1 MIRGVAHI
9 GIGVRSLEEAL
20 HFYRDVLG
28 LELHKT
34 EVVGGGSLGAA
45 LLRLGDTEIE
55 LLESLAPDTG
65 LARFL
70 ERRGEGL
77 HHIALATDDAVAE
90 MAGVRERGVEPIEEA
105 PVRGLS
111 GWVFFLPP
119 KTYRGALVE
128 IEEPV
133 E

>member
-9 GIGVRSLEEAL
+9 GIGVKSLEEAL
-20 HFYRDVLG
+20 HLYRDVLG

-34 EVVGGGSLGAA
+34 EVVGGGSLRAA

-55 LLESLAPDTG
+55 LLESLAPDSA
-65 LARFL
+65 LAR
-70 ERRGEGL
+70 RGDGL
-77 HHIALATDDAVAE
+77 HHIALETDDAVAE
-90 MAGVRERGVEPIEEA
+90 MARVRERGVQPLQEA

-119 KTYRGALVE
+119 KAYHGALVE

>member
-1 MIRGVAHI
+1 MIKSFAHI

-34 EVVGGGSLGAA
+34 ETLGDGALRAA

-55 LLESLAPDTG
+55 LLEPLASDTG

-77 HHIALATDDAVAE
+77 HHVALATDDAAAA
-90 MAGVRERGVEPIEEA
+90 MARVRERGVEPVEEA
-105 PVRGLS
+105 PRRGLS
-111 GWVFFLPP
+111 GWVFFLPVQACHG
-119 KTYRGALVE
+119 TLVE
-128 IEEPV
+128 IEEPA

>member
-1 MIRGVAHI
+1 MIRGVAHV
-9 GIGVRSLEEAL
+9 GISVKSLEEAL

-34 EVVGGGSLGAA
+34 EVVGGGSLRAA

-55 LLESLAPDTG
+55 LLESLAPDTA
-65 LARFL
+65 LA
-70 ERRGEGL
+70 RRGEGL
-77 HHIALATDDAVAE
+77 HHIALETDDAVAE
-90 MAGVRERGVEPIEEA
+90 MARVRERGVQPLQEA

-119 KTYRGALVE
+119 KTYHGALVE

-133 E
+133 Q